1 MRWFVM
7 KRFFARLLRT
17 PSWHGRPAHGTRAGC
32 TCHVCAQR
40 VLQKS
45 LAITLVASVLALL
58 KTDMLC
64 AQEIAPPFT
73 RPQLETGEEVSLN
86 DFRGQI
92 VVLDFFNANC
102 GDCVRVSWE
111 LETGIQEYYAARAG
125 NPHGIAVQVIAI
137 NSEISDESDMEAFLR
152 KTELGMVLD
161 DPEGTLLEAYGGT
174 SLPYLVLVDA
184 TAKGSQR
191 CNAPVV
197 LRQEKYEGLRKLR
210 GAIDAITG
218 KPEPPRA
225 PTGAPAETAQEPV
238 VPCRRW
244 KRQTLSLTR
253 PRWMWRQCSPR
264 IFASRISW
272 RSTGRSVRPLSSV
285 WRSRIGRPG
294 WISEPRTLTAHGAN
308 D

>member
-73 RPQLETGEEVSLN
+73 RPQLETGEDVSLN

-102 GDCVRVSWE
+102 GDCVRVS
-111 LETGIQEYYAARAG
+111 
-125 NPHGIAVQVIAI
+125 
-137 NSEISDESDMEAFLR
+137 
-152 KTELGMVLD
+152 
-161 DPEGTLLEAYGGT
+161 
-174 SLPYLVLVDA
+174 
-184 TAKGSQR
+184 
-191 CNAPVV
+191 
-197 LRQEKYEGLRKLR
+197 
-210 GAIDAITG
+210 
-218 KPEPPRA
+218 
-225 PTGAPAETAQEPV
+225 
-238 VPCRRW
+238 
-244 KRQTLSLTR
+244 
-253 PRWMWRQCSPR
+253 
-264 IFASRISW
+264 
-272 RSTGRSVRPLSSV
+272 
-285 WRSRIGRPG
+285 
-294 WISEPRTLTAHGAN
+294 
-308 D
+308 